1 MTDDALT
8 PDQIQQIRDR
18 VADLMPQVRAD
29 LEELVRIPSVSAS
42 SFDQSQVARSAEAV
56 AELLRREGLE
66 VEVVVEGGRPAVIG
80 HLDGPEGAPTVTLYA
95 HHDVQPPGDDADW
108 DSSPFEPEERG
119 GRLYGRGAADDK
131 AGVMAHV
138 AALRAHAGNL
148 PVGVTVFVEGEEESG
163 SPSLGTILEKHGDR
177 LAADAIVIADSGNWD
192 IGTPALTTTL
202 RGGIRV
208 VVQRADPRPLRA
220 LRHVRRCGARRR
232 HRPRAPARLAPR
244 RRRQRRRGGSRRG
257 RGRRHRLR
265 RGRASA
271 RSRACST
278 ASSLIGSGS
287 ILSRLWN
294 KPSITTIGIDATS
307 IDKAS
312 NTLSAKAA
320 AKISVRLAP
329 TQDPLVAFDR
339 VREHL
344 EAHAPWGARL
354 TVELEEHGSGF
365 AADADGPVYDEARA
379 SFADAWGTE
388 PVDMGVGGSI
398 PFISDF
404 SARFPNASIIV
415 TGVED
420 PDTRAHGANESLHLA
435 EFEKVCV
442 AEAVFLARLG
452 ALRPT
457 SCTRHD
463 GRHATMTDSALTGAA
478 RPTDDV
484 RHGAASGGVM
494 TPPDAAPSVGS
505 SAGAAADGSARRRD
519 RPAEDPVAQLE
530 SVGVGLGHPELA
542 GHGDLGLDVVVDPD
556 EADRERPGF
565 GGVEPALEHHVGRR
579 RRVEVV
585 ADRAGVEEREALV
598 DLEVGAVDV
607 AVADDVGG
615 RPGLARPRGERAG
628 EVGVG
633 EHRPE
638 LVLRVSHVDPVE
650 LALLR
655 RVEQPDAVAAHHQLV
670 DVGQRPEPG
679 DLVVAELV
687 AHPLRRAPTAGARG
701 PR

>member
-1 MTDDALT
+1 VTDAALT

-29 LEELVRIPSVSAS
+29 LEDLVRIPSVSAS

-56 AELLRREGLE
+56 AELLRREGLD

-80 HLDGPEGAPTVTLYA
+80 HIDGPQGAPTVTLYA

-108 DSSPFEPEERG
+108 DSAPFEPEERG

-138 AALRAHAGNL
+138 AALRAHAGSL

-202 RGGIRV
+202 RGG
-208 VVQRADPRPLRA
+208 LRA
-220 LRHVRRCGARRR
+220 VVRVQTLDHSVHSGMFGGA
-232 HRPRAPARLAPR
+232 APDAVTALVRL
-244 RRRQRRRGGSRRG
+244 
-257 RGRRHRLR
+257 L
-265 RGRASA
+265 ASLHDDDGNVA
-271 RSRACST
+271 VAGLDAGEAADLDYDEKRFREESGLLDDV
-278 ASSLIGSGS
+278 SLIGSGS
-287 ILSRLWN
+287 ILTRLWN

-344 EAHAPWGARL
+344 EANAPWGARV
-354 TVELEEHGSGF
+354 TVELEEHGWGF
-365 AADADGPVYDEARA
+365 AADADGPVYDESRA
-379 SFADAWGTE
+379 SFTDAWGTE

-404 SARFPNASIIV
+404 SARFPDASIIV

-420 PDTRAHGANESLHLA
+420 PDTRAHGANESLHLV

-452 ALRPT
+452 ALR
-457 SCTRHD
+457 TR
-463 GRHATMTDSALTGAA
+463 
-478 RPTDDV
+478 
-484 RHGAASGGVM
+484 
-494 TPPDAAPSVGS
+494 
-505 SAGAAADGSARRRD
+505 
-519 RPAEDPVAQLE
+519 
-530 SVGVGLGHPELA
+530 
-542 GHGDLGLDVVVDPD
+542 
-556 EADRERPGF
+556 
-565 GGVEPALEHHVGRR
+565 
-579 RRVEVV
+579 
-585 ADRAGVEEREALV
+585 
-598 DLEVGAVDV
+598 
-607 AVADDVGG
+607 
-615 RPGLARPRGERAG
+615 
-628 EVGVG
+628 
-633 EHRPE
+633 
-638 LVLRVSHVDPVE
+638 
-650 LALLR
+650 
-655 RVEQPDAVAAHHQLV
+655 
-670 DVGQRPEPG
+670 
-679 DLVVAELV
+679 
-687 AHPLRRAPTAGARG
+687 
-701 PR
+701 